1 MKGSIGYRSSDDRWC
16 GRFNFNNKTR
26 YIYAKTKKE
35 CLEKMKEEQIQL
47 EIYGDANKEK
57 ETKQKKVIDRSMT
70 LNTWFEYWFENY
82 KVPKLRESTAIVR
95 KQVYITNVFNSKLGK
110 TSIDKINVDT
120 LRDFILNLKSS
131 NAKKTTYA
139 ILKDMY
145 DILFKSG
152 YISKNYMDLVV
163 IKFDPFPRKEKKIL
177 SKEDEVRLF
186 NEVLIGTKYFDIAKL
201 MLYQALRVGEALALC
216 WEDID
221 FTNNTININKSY
233 SSVTH
238 KITEVKT
245 ITSKDSIPMFK
256 ETKEMLLNR
265 GYKTKGLIFPEFI
278 GTNFNNNFDA
288 YCKARDMVITP
299 HVFRHTFASRA
310 FENGINPKTVQ
321 TILRHKSYETT
332 INAYTHLSD
341 EMKEDA
347 IEQINDMQSK
357 VLFS

>member
-35 CLEKMKEEQIQL
+35 CLEKMKEEQIKL
-47 EIYGDANKEK
+47 EVYGDDKPI
-57 ETKQKKVIDRSMT
+57 KQQKTAIDKSMA

-82 KVPKLRESTAIVR
+82 KVPKLRESTAILR
-95 KQVYITNVFNSKLGK
+95 KQDYIANVYDSKLGN
-110 TSIDKINVDT
+110 TSIENINVDV

-131 NAKKTTYA
+131 NAKKRVYA

-152 YISKNYMDLVV
+152 FIPKNYMDLVV
-163 IKFDPFPRKEKKIL
+163 IKFDPFPNKEKKIL
-177 SKEDEVRLF
+177 SKEDEARLF

-245 ITSKDSIPMFK
+245 ITSKDTIPMFK
-256 ETKEMLLNR
+256 ETKEMLLSR
-265 GYKTKGLIFPEFI
+265 GYKNKGLIFPEFKN
-278 GTNFNNNFDA
+278 TNFNNNFDS
-288 YCKARDMVITP
+288 YCKKRGIVITP

-332 INAYTHLSD
+332 INAYTHISED
-341 EMKEDA
+341 MRDDA
-347 IEQINDMQSK
+347 IDKINSMQSK
-357 VLFS
+357 VLYS